1 MYFNFYFCFFDWYS
15 CAITAGITKYKS
27 ILKKQKKKHDKIVML
42 TKSKLSRKQDQ
53 ISKALIDSV
62 IIQLLFKNMTK
73 QKKK

>member
-1 MYFNFYFCFFDWYS
+1 
-15 CAITAGITKYKS
+15 
-27 ILKKQKKKHDKIVML
+27 ML